1 MKNEIVPLSLLL
13 ILLIIVV
20 DKFPIKYYSSK
31 NQGGAEL
38 TVSFAINFSVA
49 FLFSPFQAFVICFIG
64 STLAD
69 ILSKKEFYK
78 ILFNGAMIGSATGIT
93 SLIFREFYNLKL
105 PLTNFHNVIILIF
118 ASIFYVLFETIIL
131 FGLLSTLTGASF
143 VRFWHYNMKKIS
155 LALLSLF
162 PLGIIIIYFFT
173 TNSWMNLLL
182 IPTFVAIYFALKRE
196 KEIQEETKETLAF
209 LASVVDNK
217 IPDTF
222 NHSKRV
228 AYYVESICHKLK
240 LEEEDVSVIVEAARM
255 HDIGKIAIPD
265 NILFKRVKLTKEEY
279 DIIKEHAAKGEQIV
293 NKLSQ
298 FKKGANIIRHHHE
311 RFDGTGY
318 PDNLK
323 GDDIPLGSRIIAIA
337 DAFDAMTT
345 FRLYSTP
352 KTIEDALHE
361 LEANKGTQF
370 DPDIADV
377 FIQMVLDNYEEV
389 KASITDFSQE
399 IS

>member
-1 MKNEIVPLSLLL
+1 LFESIVLFSLL
-13 ILLIIVV
+13 
-20 DKFPIKYYSSK
+20 
-31 NQGGAEL
+31 
-38 TVSFAINFSVA
+38 
-49 FLFSPFQAFVICFIG
+49 
-64 STLAD
+64 
-69 ILSKKEFYK
+69 
-78 ILFNGAMIGSATGIT
+78 
-93 SLIFREFYNLKL
+93 
-105 PLTNFHNVIILIF
+105 
-118 ASIFYVLFETIIL
+118 AS
-131 FGLLSTLTGASF
+131 LTGANF
-143 VRFWHYNMKKIS
+143 VEFWHYNMKKEA

-162 PLGIIIIYFFT
+162 PLGMIMIYFFT
-173 TNSWMNLLL
+173 TNPWMNIFLA
-182 IPTFVAIYFALKRE
+182 PTFIAIYFALRRE
-196 KEIQEETKETLAF
+196 TEIQEETKETLAF
-209 LASVVDNK
+209 LASVVDDK

-228 AYYVESICHKLK
+228 ADYARQICYKLK
-240 LEEEDVSVIVEAARM
+240 LNEEEINIIIEAARM

-265 NILFKRVKLTKEEY
+265 NILFKRGKLTKEEY

>member
-1 MKNEIVPLSLLL
+1 LS
-13 ILLIIVV
+13 ILFVVLIIAA
-20 DKFPIKYYSSK
+20 DKFPIKYYGSK
-31 NQGGAEL
+31 GEGGAEV
-38 TVSFAINFSVA
+38 TVSFALNFSVA
-49 FLFSPFQAFVICFIG
+49 FLFNPVLAMAITFVG
-64 STLAD
+64 STIAD
-69 ILSKKEFYK
+69 ALSKKQLYK
-78 ILFNGAMIGSATGIT
+78 ILFNASMIGLAAGGT
-93 SLIFREFYNLKL
+93 SFLFKEFYNANM
-105 PLTNFHNVIILIF
+105 PLTSIHNLSILIV
-118 ASIFYVLFETIIL
+118 ASILYMLFESIVLFS
-131 FGLLSTLTGASF
+131 LLASLTGANF
-143 VRFWHYNMKKIS
+143 VEFWHYNMKKEA

-162 PLGIIIIYFFT
+162 PLGMIMIYFFT
-173 TNSWMNLLL
+173 TNPWMNIFLA
-182 IPTFVAIYFALKRE
+182 PTFIAIYFALRRE
-196 KEIQEETKETLAF
+196 TEIQEETKETLAF
-209 LASVVDNK
+209 LASVVDDK

-228 AYYVESICHKLK
+228 ADYARQICYKLK
-240 LEEEDVSVIVEAARM
+240 LNEEEINIIIEAARM

-265 NILFKRVKLTKEEY
+265 NILFKRGKLTKEEY